1 MGRICIIL
9 MGIKVTKIQGF
20 GEGEFSPMC
29 HTEEV
34 SEILKSASAAPC
46 VQEAEASCFGDF

>member
-1 MGRICIIL
+1 MIL
-9 MGIKVTKIQGF
+9 MDIKVTKIHSF
-20 GEGEFSPMC
+20 GEAEFSPMC

>member
-1 MGRICIIL
+1 MIL
-9 MGIKVTKIQGF
+9 MDIKVTKIHSF
-20 GEGEFSPMC
+20 GEAEFSPMC

-46 VQEAEASCFGDF
+46 AQEAEASCFGDF